1 MTTAPRI
8 RTDRL
13 LLLALD
19 ADALDA
25 CIAGDRERLSALTGA
40 TFPVPLVAPPLL
52 DDALP
57 YMRDQLRAAPA
68 DVGWW
73 PWLIVVAETGQAV
86 GVLGLAGRPDDDDS
100 VLLGYS
106 LYPHAEGHGFA
117 TEAAQALIGWALGQP
132 GVQAVRATIPVGHT
146 PSLRVAARLGMRQIG
161 TAHDAEAGMLGVF
174 ETHGAPAADQH
185 APDRDRH
192 DTAGP
197 GG

>member
-25 CIAGDRERLSALTGA
+25 CIAGDRERLSSLTGA
-40 TFPVPLVAPPLL
+40 AFPVPLVAPPLM

-57 YMRDQLRAAPA
+57 YMCDQLRAAPA

-73 PWLIVVAETGQAV
+73 PWLIVVAEAGQAA
-86 GVLGLAGRPDDDDS
+86 GVLGLAGRPDDDGS

-146 PSLRVAARLGMRQIG
+146 PSLRVAARLGMRQVGI
-161 TAHDAEAGMLGVF
+161 AQDAEAGMLGVF
-174 ETHGAPAADQH
+174 ETRGAPATDH
-185 APDRDRH
+185 DWH

-197 GG
+197 DG